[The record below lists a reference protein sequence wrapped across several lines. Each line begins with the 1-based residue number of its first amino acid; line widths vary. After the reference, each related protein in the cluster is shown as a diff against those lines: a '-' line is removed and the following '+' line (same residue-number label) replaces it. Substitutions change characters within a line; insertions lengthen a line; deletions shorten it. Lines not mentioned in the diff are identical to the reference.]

1 MVAEA
6 DSVMASKIHKEQT
19 EQLVQVFKDQSLAK
33 AFAAND
39 DLTTQQAEAFVQRQ
53 SHTVAATRLICCTCS
68 RSTSTAE
75 LGYLA
80 ALYSPAGQLS
90 Q

>member
-6 DSVMASKIHKEQT
+6 DSVMASKVHKEQT

-39 DLTTQQAEAFVQRQ
+39 DLTTQQAEACVQEQ
-53 SHTVAATRLICCTCS
+53 SHTAAATRLICCTCS
-68 RSTSTAE
+68 RSTKE

-80 ALYSPAGQLS
+80 ALCSPAGQLS

>member
-6 DSVMASKIHKEQT
+6 DSVVASKVHKEQT

-33 AFAAND
+33 AFAANH
-39 DLTTQQAEAFVQRQ
+39 DLTTQQAEACVQEQ
-53 SHTVAATRLICCTCS
+53 SHTVTAAATRLMCCACS
-68 RSTSTAE
+68 RSITE

-80 ALYSPAGQLS
+80 ALYSPAG
-90 Q
+90 

>member
-6 DSVMASKIHKEQT
+6 DSVVASKVHKEQT

-33 AFAAND
+33 AFAANH
-39 DLTTQQAEAFVQRQ
+39 DLTTQQAEACVQEQ
-53 SHTVAATRLICCTCS
+53 SHTVAATRLMCCACS
-68 RSTSTAE
+68 ISITE

-80 ALYSPAGQLS
+80 ALYSPAG
-90 Q
+90 